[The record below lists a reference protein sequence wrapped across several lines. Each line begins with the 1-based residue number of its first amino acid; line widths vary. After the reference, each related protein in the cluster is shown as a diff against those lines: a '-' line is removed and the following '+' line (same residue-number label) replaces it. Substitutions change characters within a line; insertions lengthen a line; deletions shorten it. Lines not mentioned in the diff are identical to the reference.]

1 MPVEAYVADRWEYNA
16 SGAVVPDGIE
26 AVSHFEPGGSVT
38 DLVGAPNVEAKIQGN
53 LRNLGL
59 WHIEVGDATFAQY
72 GANNN
77 VVWWLVY
84 WVYQYEGY
92 NRVVTQ
98 TNENTTLTTPEW
110 NALNSYLTG
119 NGFSTA
125 TLVRQDTRGVMKD
138 KVLAIFQGQP

>member
-1 MPVEAYVADRWEYNA
+1 MPVEAFVADRWEVQN
-16 SGAVVPDGIE
+16 GDQVPDGIDTI
-26 AVSHFEPGGSVT
+26 SHFEPGNSVT
-38 DLVGAPNVEAKIQGN
+38 DVTHSADVQTKIQGN
-53 LRNLGL
+53 VRNLGM
-59 WHIEVGDATFAQY
+59 WQVFIGDATWAQF
-72 GANNN
+72 GGSNA

-84 WVYQYEGY
+84 WVYQYVDLQ
-92 NRVVTQ
+92 RVVTE

-138 KVLAIFQGQP
+138 KVLAIFQGQL